1 MGSMAQPEVVGSILT
16 STHSVDCIVPTL
28 RRVVVKCPSKSTG
41 EPRRLYL
48 SRLRKVVSPLGSFI
62 TQTSQCSRIWI
73 KLRIKSQD
81 LRQLQ
86 LLLTKGKPIVAIIF
100 RLIVYI
106 TSICGESRSSRAPFP
121 HEPLN
126 QFPFKDWGSPLCI
139 SIRVLSS
146 SHQTF
151 HRPEDFGMGV
161 IMFYPNLP
169 ALYLTLAP
177 SASR

>member
-1 MGSMAQPEVVGSILT
+1 MDRYTSVSRRGLLPKILASMGSMAQPEVVGSILT

-106 TSICGESRSSRAPFP
+106 TVAHDISSKRTLF
-121 HEPLN
+121 
-126 QFPFKDWGSPLCI
+126 
-139 SIRVLSS
+139 
-146 SHQTF
+146 
-151 HRPEDFGMGV
+151 
-161 IMFYPNLP
+161 
-169 ALYLTLAP
+169 LTM
-177 SASR
+177 